1 MKKIFLLLL
10 LSAALCANAQQGP
23 NVPKDYS
30 LKKAEDYKTYE
41 QNVIDCI
48 KWMRANHPDY
58 KPDERKAAGAFV
70 LQWTTGAP
78 DVSLQLGSKYFT
90 DISKDSKF
98 LYSSDLAIMFMFGKT
113 LYLIEHPDD
122 KDEANAEYAGVK
134 DMITLYGVITKKNP
148 DLKSKVMERYIKL
161 EGSGKL
167 MDDVKKECDKTY
179 KKK

>member
-1 MKKIFLLLL
+1 
-10 LSAALCANAQQGP
+10 
-23 NVPKDYS
+23 
-30 LKKAEDYKTYE
+30 
-41 QNVIDCI
+41 
-48 KWMRANHPDY
+48 
-58 KPDERKAAGAFV
+58 
-70 LQWTTGAP
+70 
-78 DVSLQLGSKYFT
+78 
-90 DISKDSKF
+90 
-98 LYSSDLAIMFMFGKT
+98 MFMFGKT